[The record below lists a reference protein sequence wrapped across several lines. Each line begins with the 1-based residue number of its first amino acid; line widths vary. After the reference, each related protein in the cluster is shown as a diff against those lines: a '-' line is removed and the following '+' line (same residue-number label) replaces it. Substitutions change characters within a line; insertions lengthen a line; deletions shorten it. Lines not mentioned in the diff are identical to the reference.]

1 MGKLKIEEK
10 AKRYDEILVKL
21 QKAKVDNNVCDEK
34 YCCVIDDI
42 VPELKESE
50 DEESKKWILE
60 YLYDGLRKS
69 GEDEQFKNQFKAA
82 IAWFEKQRDKD
93 MLIKELGEYK
103 VKYTQE
109 VLENIKGSFTYWTNA
124 HDFRPKHLQRCICY
138 DKYMKGVY
146 CYVYDDISKYWCT
159 QTTEEHDPDG
169 DNHICDYADYRVTMW
184 MPLPD
189 TSFDSSKS
197 LCENQDKQKPDDKVK
212 PKFNVG
218 NIIKHNKANIICK
231 VLSAN
236 VGFYRLMNILGGD
249 EIELSNVEKN
259 FHLWTIQDAKDGDV
273 LYAKGRYFKEYLFM
287 FSSFTEDNVISTHF
301 GYDVFHGTFDKKLTR
316 FAREEELASVTPAT
330 KEQRDVLMKAMADA
344 GYEWDANKKVLN
356 KIEQKKPMVKPK
368 FNIGDTM
375 RTLEEASKGITN
387 GLPVVVSIDNEYYH
401 CNNELIAIKDQEDY
415 EYPAMN
421 RRQDSVWS
429 KEDEAGFGDAMWAIE
444 QARTIAK
451 DENDMGN
458 LWYAEKWIKSI
469 KDRVQLQNRWNP
481 NKEQIETFEHFV
493 RSIGES
499 GYASPYDDNT
509 KLLYSLLSD
518 LKKLKC

>member
-1 MGKLKIEEK
+1 MKELKIEEK

-21 QKAKVDNNVCDEK
+21 QKAKVDNNVCDER

-50 DEESKKWILE
+50 DEISKKWILE
-60 YLYDGLRKS
+60 YLYDDLRKS
-69 GEDEQFKNQFKAA
+69 DEQFKNQFKAA
-82 IAWFEKQRDKD
+82 IAWLEKQSDKD
-93 MLIKELGEYK
+93 KLIKELGEYK
-103 VKYTQE
+103 DKYTQE
-109 VLENIKGSFTYWTNA
+109 VLEKLIKGSFTYWTNA
-124 HDFRPKHLQRCICY
+124 RDFRPQHLQRCICY

-189 TSFDSSKS
+189 TSFYSSKS
-197 LCENQDKQKPDDKVK
+197 LCEKQDEQKPDDKVK

-218 NIIKHNKANIICK
+218 DIIKHNKGNIICK

-236 VGFYRLMNILGGD
+236 VGLYRLVNILGGD

-259 FHLWTIQDAKDGDV
+259 FHLWTIQDAKDGDI

-287 FSSFTEDNVISTHF
+287 VSSFTEDNVISTHF
-301 GYDVFHGTFDKKLTR
+301 GYDVFRGTFDKKLTR

-344 GYEWDANKKVLN
+344 GYEWDADKKVLN

-375 RTLEEASKGITN
+375 RTLDEASKNITN

-421 RRQDSVWS
+421 RRQKPAWS
-429 KEDEAGFGDAMWAIE
+429 EEDETALCDALWAIK
-444 QARTIAK
+444 QARSIAK

-458 LWYAEKWIKSI
+458 LWYAEKWIKSL
-469 KDRVQLQNRWNP
+469 KDRVQTKTVAWKPSDKQMQELYNVFNDASSGW
-481 NKEQIETFEHFV
+481 EDSVIE
-493 RSIGES
+493 S
-499 GYASPYDDNT
+499 
-509 KLLYSLLSD
+509 LYND
-518 LKKLKC
+518 LKKLKD